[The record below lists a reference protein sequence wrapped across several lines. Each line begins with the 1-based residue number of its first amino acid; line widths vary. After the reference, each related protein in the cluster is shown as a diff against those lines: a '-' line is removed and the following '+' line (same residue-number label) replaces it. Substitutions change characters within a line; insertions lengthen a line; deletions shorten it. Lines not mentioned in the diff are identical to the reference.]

1 MKLVIL
7 SGRSGAGKSV
17 ALRVLEDQG
26 FYCVDNLPM
35 PMLPQL
41 LQNVTGQYLQV
52 AVSLDIRNLP
62 EHELNLTALRQ
73 RLPAQIDAQI
83 FFLDATDDVLMR
95 RYSETRRLHPL
106 SRNGQPL
113 ADAIEQERQRLA
125 PLALEADHRIVT
137 DHMSVYDL
145 ADNIRSRLL
154 GQPQARLMMVFE
166 SFGFKH
172 GMPTQADYVFD
183 VRFLPNPHWEPV
195 LRQHTGLE
203 PIVMDFFAKHDTVTR
218 FIDATEQF
226 LLNWLPLLERNNRAY
241 LTIAIGCTGG
251 KHRSVYIANELS
263 QRFSHYR
270 KDVSCRHRDI
280 PVPTP

>member
-41 LQNVTGQYLQV
+41 LQSVTGQHLQV

-83 FFLDATDDVLMR
+83 FFLDATDEVLMR

-154 GQPQARLMMVFE
+154 GQPQAPLMMVFE

-172 GMPTQADYVFD
+172 GMPAQADYVFD

-203 PIVMDFFAKHDTVTR
+203 SIVVDFFAKHDTVTR

-263 QRFSHYR
+263 QRFSRYR